1 MSRVFGFIG
10 RWYSIA
16 LLLAVWELAVA
27 TSLVTSR
34 LLPGLGDVLNA
45 FVHEVSSGVLVHQA
59 GVTMA
64 RALAGFALAVVVGV
78 LVAAA
83 MSMSGLFSRMFE
95 PIFVLGYPVP
105 KIALFPVFAFVFGIG
120 SSSKIAFT
128 FLECLYPVVI
138 STYLGIKSVQTR
150 LLWSAQNM
158 GADPFIVFKRVVV
171 PAALPAI
178 FSGLRIALPLSLTVV
193 VVTEMISG
201 TEGLGA
207 YIITWSTR
215 FRYANVYSGILAIG
229 ICGMLLDRLVVQSR
243 GWLIPWQDEHA
254 ELGL

>member
-1 MSRVFGFIG
+1 MSRVFAFIG

-27 TSLVTSR
+27 TSLVRSR

-45 FVHEVSSGVLVHQA
+45 FVHEVSSGVLVYQS

-95 PIFVLGYPVP
+95 PIFFLGYPVP

-138 STYLGIKSVQTR
+138 STYLGIKGVQKR
-150 LLWSAQNM
+150 LLWSDPNV
-158 GADPFIVFKRVVV
+158 GADPFIVFNRVVV

-193 VVTEMISG
+193 VVTEMIGG

-243 GWLIPWQDEHA
+243 GWLIPWQNEHA

>member
-1 MSRVFGFIG
+1 MSRVFAFIG

-45 FVHEVSSGVLVHQA
+45 FVHEVSSGVLVYQA

-95 PIFVLGYPVP
+95 PIFFLGYPVP

-138 STYLGIKSVQTR
+138 STYLGIKGVQTR

-193 VVTEMISG
+193 VVTEMIGG

-243 GWLIPWQDEHA
+243 GWLIPWQKEHA

>member
-1 MSRVFGFIG
+1 MTRVLNFVG

-16 LLLAVWELAVA
+16 LLLAVWETAVA

-34 LLPGLGDVLNA
+34 LLPGLGDVVSVFA
-45 FVHEVSSGVLVHQA
+45 HEVANGVLVHQA
-59 GVTMA
+59 GVTMG
-64 RALAGFALAVVVGV
+64 RALTGFALAVAVGV
-78 LVAAA
+78 LLAAA

-95 PIFVLGYPVP
+95 PIFFLGYPVP

-138 STYLGIKSVQTR
+138 STYLGIKGVQTR
-150 LLWSAQNM
+150 LLWTAQNM
-158 GADPFIVFKRVVV
+158 GADPLIVFRRVVI

-178 FSGLRIALPLSLTVV
+178 FSGLRIGLPLSLTVV
-193 VVTEMISG
+193 VVTEMIGG

-229 ICGMLLDRLVVQSR
+229 ICGMVLDRLVVQSR
-243 GWLIPWQDEHA
+243 FWLIPWQDENA
-254 ELGL
+254 DMGL